1 MPYAGHFT
9 LYTSTVLFPLTI
21 NAIPKIQKDYL
32 QLSICVKIKNSQIS
46 SSQPKLPYN
55 RITNLLLE
63 RSNIPIIKYKYMKI
77 DQTYPNIFS
86 PLIHFLI
93 GHYP

>member
-1 MPYAGHFT
+1 MPCADHFT
-9 LYTSTVLFPLTI
+9 LYTCTVLSPLTI
-21 NAIPKIQKDYL
+21 NAIPTIQKDYL

-55 RITNLLLE
+55 PITNLLFE
-63 RSNIPIIKYKYMKI
+63 RPNIPIIKYKYVKI
-77 DQTYPNIFS
+77 DQTCPNVFA
-86 PLIHFLI
+86 PFTHFLT